1 MKNKIRKFFDKV
13 VSLSV
18 SQKIIKYKIMFKCK
32 Q

>member
-1 MKNKIRKFFDKV
+1 MKNKIKKFFEKV